1 MNNELTC
8 SQVMALITFYLEDK
22 LSPKLRQFVDNHLK
36 FCPKCKQEYDN
47 AVEMASGNIVDYVDY
62 VDYDTPQYKTFKSN
76 LSAYIDNELDNKES
90 LRIKRIAI
98 SNPMARKD
106 LQDMYTFKKML
117 KDSFEKTKADMK
129 VDYSRKI
136 IDNLL
141 QIDGYNTNMFPVKLV
156 GAFTAIMCAAVAGFL
171 ILLYS

>member
-36 FCPKCKQEYDN
+36 SCPKCRYEYDS
-47 AVEMASGNIVDYVDY
+47 AVEMMSGNIINCDNYD
-62 VDYDTPQYKTFKSN
+62 DYDTPQYKAFKSN
-76 LSAYIDNELDNKES
+76 LSAYIDNELDSKES

-117 KDSFEKTKADMK
+117 KDSFDKTKTDMK
-129 VDYSRKI
+129 IDYSHKI

-141 QIDGYNTNMFPVKLV
+141 QIDGVNSNMFPVKLV